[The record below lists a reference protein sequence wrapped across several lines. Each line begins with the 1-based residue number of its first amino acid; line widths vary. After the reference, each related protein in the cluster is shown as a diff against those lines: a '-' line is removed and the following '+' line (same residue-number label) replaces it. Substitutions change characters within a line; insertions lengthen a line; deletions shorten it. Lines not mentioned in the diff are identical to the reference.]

1 MSTVLEL
8 EQQVQDYLKTDDSIS
23 FAQKDEIGFEMPKL
37 PFLDKRI
44 VMNAIGA
51 SAAAVVGGSLGA
63 FMPASLQ
70 AISGAPQL
78 IVGTVLKYVLKGKGG
93 KMTEIVDGVLIS
105 GLSQVISGLI
115 SRGGIPLQQEI
126 KGMFQQKAKQEQVEL
141 EPIKNAGDGI
151 RW

>member
-23 FAQKDEIGFEMPKL
+23 FAQKDEIDFAMPKL

-51 SAAAVVGGSLGA
+51 SAAAVVGGSVGA

-70 AISGAPQL
+70 AIAGAPQL
-78 IVGTVLKYVLKGKGG
+78 IVGTVLKYVLKGKAG
-93 KMTEIVDGVLIS
+93 KGAEIVDGVLIS
-105 GLSQVISGLI
+105 GLSQVITGLL
-115 SRGGIPLQQEI
+115 SRGGVPLMQEV